1 MCSEVTLPQLE
12 LNLWYISYFYE
23 ITYTLSP
30 SFEYT
35 LKTVWD
41 LNNMDYVKVH
51 Q

>member
-1 MCSEVTLPQLE
+1 MKLLIHCV
-12 LNLWYISYFYE
+12 FF
-23 ITYTLSP
+23 P

-41 LNNMDYVKVH
+41 LNNMDYVKLH